1 MVRRIA
7 RRRGEPVRFVAHRGK
22 GSHGTLYF
30 GERHTIVK
38 DRKKEIGKGLLAS
51 MLSDLA
57 IGPDER

>member
-7 RRRGEPVRFVAHRGK
+7 LRQGESVRFVAHRGK

-38 DRKKEIGKGLLAS
+38 DRKKKIGKGLLAS

-57 IGPDER
+57 IGHDER